1 MTSRPSLVA
10 WSVFFR
16 LVWLDYLEGRL
27 YTETKQ
33 YKRGAG
39 IWQRKQ

>member
-1 MTSRPSLVA
+1 MMSRPSLIA
-10 WSVFFR
+10 WSLFLP

-27 YTETKQ
+27 YTGTKQ

-39 IWQRKQ
+39 TWKKEP